1 MHNNTFEESVTLL
14 MEATGFDKQTCE
26 ELVNECWE
34 QAVGMI
40 TDIKKHVS
48 ENNLIEAG
56 RLLHRLKGS
65 SGNVRMKE
73 IFKLALDAEKAIHL
87 MDSEML
93 GCLLQRMEESLENF
107 K

>member
-1 MHNNTFEESVTLL
+1 MHNDSFDKTVTLL

-26 ELVNECWE
+26 ELVNESWE
-34 QAVGMI
+34 QAACLI
-40 TDIKKHVS
+40 TDIHKYVS
-48 ENNLIEAG
+48 ENNLKEAG

-65 SGNVRMKE
+65 SGNVRMNE
-73 IFKLALDAEKAIHL
+73 ISKLALDAEKAIHL

-93 GCLLQRMEESLENF
+93 DSLLQRMEESLKNF